1 MQKFSVRH
9 PFMAGY
15 AATLATG
22 LIFWGLY
29 GVVGANLL
37 NLLGMLALVGLAFY
51 WNKLNSY
58 AKLACEKYD
67 LHFNLGQEQRHNPH
81 WPLYFN
87 PVLFAVAPITILFLN
102 VSFYGA
108 RIVGVVMAIIAANA
122 FIPLP
127 TRKLAQNH
135 EIREL
140 VKQLNARREAEFY
153 GTAKDRQTVQAIAK
167 LAKSEK

>member
-22 LIFWGLY
+22 LIFWGIR

-67 LHFNLGQEQRHNPH
+67 LHFNLG
-81 WPLYFN
+81 
-87 PVLFAVAPITILFLN
+87 
-102 VSFYGA
+102 
-108 RIVGVVMAIIAANA
+108 
-122 FIPLP
+122 
-127 TRKLAQNH
+127 
-135 EIREL
+135 
-140 VKQLNARREAEFY
+140 
-153 GTAKDRQTVQAIAK
+153 
-167 LAKSEK
+167 